1 VSLPLEGIR
10 VLDLSR
16 LLPGGFC
23 SLLLADF
30 GAEVLKVEDTGA
42 GDYIRWAPPYY
53 DGAEQSSRSAL
64 FLSLNR
70 NKRSIRIDLKQPAG
84 REVLLR
90 LVRDHDVV
98 LESFRPG
105 VLDRLGVGYERMR
118 QENPGIVYC
127 AITGYGQD
135 GPKRD
140 SPGHDMNYLGLV
152 GLLGLTGEPDGPP
165 VQAAGQI
172 ADLGGGALMAAF
184 AILAALRERDGAG
197 TGSRSEGGGQPGSAG
212 SRSGSGVGQFVD
224 VSMADGA
231 LSWLAM
237 VAGRY
242 FADGVVPH
250 RGEQEL
256 AGSLVCYR
264 PYPCEDGWVTLGAL
278 EPKFWRAWCRGV
290 GRDDLIDKQFE
301 KPGSLAHK
309 EVQAVFMGRTRAE
322 WSEFAAQHECCLEPV
337 LDLDEALDSEL
348 VRARGMVVEIDQPG
362 VGEIDQPGTGE
373 IDQPGA
379 REIDQPGVG
388 GDGAARKSAEPAGR
402 VRQLGVPVK
411 LSRTPGRHDRL
422 PGPALGE
429 HTEEVLR
436 DLGCSPEEI
445 AELLDQ
451 GAVAGPNVAE
461 QDAFLA

>member
-1 VSLPLEGIR
+1 MSLPLEGIR

-53 DGAEQSSRSAL
+53 EGAEDSARSAM

-70 NKRSIRIDLKQPAG
+70 NKRSIRIDLKNEAG

-90 LVRDHDVV
+90 LVREYDVV

-118 QENPGIVYC
+118 EENPGLVYC
-127 AITGYGQD
+127 AITGYGQS

-140 SPGHDMNYLGLV
+140 ASGHDMNYLGLI
-152 GLLGLTGEPDGPP
+152 GLLGLTGEQGGPP

-184 AILAALRERDGAG
+184 GILAALRERDGAP
-197 TGSRSEGGGQPGSAG
+197 TRSDPQLSSTTDPAPARDGK
-212 SRSGSGVGQFVD
+212 RSGSGLGQVVD

-237 VAGRY
+237 VAGQY
-242 FADGVVPH
+242 FADGVIPK
-250 RGEQEL
+250 RGEQLL
-256 AGSLVCYR
+256 AGSVICYR
-264 PYPCEDGWVTLGAL
+264 PYECADGWVSLGAL
-278 EPKFWRAWCRGV
+278 EPKFWQAWCRGV
-290 GRDDLIDKQFE
+290 GREDLIERQFE
-301 KPGSLAHK
+301 KPGSEAHEQVV
-309 EVQAVFMGRTRAE
+309 EVFKGRTRAQ
-322 WSEFAAQHECCLEPV
+322 WTQFASEHDCCLEPV
-337 LDLDEALDSEL
+337 LDLDEALASEL
-348 VRARGMVVEIDQPG
+348 VQEREMVVTLDQPG
-362 VGEIDQPGTGE
+362 V
-373 IDQPGA
+373 
-379 REIDQPGVG
+379 
-388 GDGAARKSAEPAGR
+388 AEG
-402 VRQLGVPVK
+402 VRQLGIPVK
-411 LSRTPGRHDRL
+411 LDRTPGEHNRL
-422 PGPALGE
+422 PGPGLGE

-436 DLGCSPEEI
+436 SAGYSDEQI
-445 AELLDQ
+445 AELLEQ
-451 GAVAGPNVAE
+451 GAVAGKSVAAK
-461 QDAFLA
+461 QDSFLA